1 MTGIIEEIQKLAESV
16 SADLKEKKGVFTLT
30 KTVAERRS
38 FLSKKKLVYAA
49 KISIDE
55 NKKEIAFSEFLKESG
70 IGISAGGDDLS
81 PGFGFKKE
89 TYSTDTHK
97 RSGTIE
103 EQSNLFGKKY
113 DYRFDFSQIRNTVQ
127 ELASRSGYTVNYK
140 LF

>member
-1 MTGIIEEIQKLAESV
+1 MTGIIEEIQKLADSV
-16 SADLKEKKGVFTLT
+16 SADIKEKKGVFTLT

-38 FLSKKKLVYAA
+38 FLSKKKLVYTA

-55 NKKEIAFSEFLKESG
+55 KKKEIAFSEFLKESG
-70 IGISAGGDDLS
+70 IGISAGEDDLT

-89 TYSTDTHK
+89 TYRTDARM

-113 DYRFDFSQIRNTVQ
+113 NYSFDFSKIRNTVQ
-127 ELASRSGYTVNYK
+127 GLASRSGHTVNYK

>member
-1 MTGIIEEIQKLAESV
+1 MSAFIEEIQKLAESV

-55 NKKEIAFSEFLKESG
+55 IKKEITFSEFLKESG
-70 IGISAGGDDLS
+70 IGISAGEDDLT

-89 TYSTDTHK
+89 TYRTDALM

-113 DYRFDFSQIRNTVQ
+113 DYNFDFSKIRNAVK
-127 ELASRSGYTVNYK
+127 ELASRSGYTLNYK

>member
-1 MTGIIEEIQKLAESV
+1 MTGIIEEIQKLADSV
-16 SADLKEKKGVFTLT
+16 SADIKEKKGVFTLT

-38 FLSKKKLVYAA
+38 FLSKKKLVYTA

-89 TYSTDTHK
+89 TYSTDTQK

-113 DYRFDFSQIRNTVQ
+113 DYAFDFSKTRDAVEGI
-127 ELASRSGYTVNYK
+127 ASRSGYAINYK